1 MMDRRLQYGL
11 LNAAILTASII
22 QLFRHKPLVVVIIAA
37 LTFLCVGNLVI
48 FLGGS
53 RQRAINR
60 QRKID
65 YYSN

>member
-1 MMDRRLQYGL
+1 MIDRRYQYGL

-22 QLFRHKPLVVVIIAA
+22 QLFRHKPLIIVIVAA
-37 LTFLCVGNLVI
+37 LTFLFVGNLVI

-53 RQRAINR
+53 RQRAIHR

-65 YYSN
+65 YYRN